1 MHLFKN
7 PKITLYYFFQYFYQ
21 KTNYSNFKNCI
32 YFSSFLG
39 TYFLI
44 TNFLNI
50 LQTLNFNI
58 LNFTYWFCLGVASSI
73 GLGFGLHTG
82 FLFLFPLVVKVAIMS
97 TDCYDFEIYGDN
109 AFICNHSNMTLI
121 QNKIHILPIYKKI
134 ASESFA
140 WAIGTAF
147 GEVPPYLISRFD
159 RLNRSNSF
167 NFSSF
172 TDSKIMR
179 FLNKITIDLLLKYRF
194 WAILLLSSYPNAAF
208 DLCGIASGHY
218 LIPFKEFISATIIG
232 KSFIKT
238 PLQCYLLIKL
248 FVSDSIEILINR
260 LPKIISNPILNL
272 IISYK
277 NKLRYPDEIQNEG
290 FTCLYLLSLIWN
302 LGILFLVV
310 YFIKSTI
317 ETIAEKQK
325 KKKTSYGS

>member
-1 MHLFKN
+1 MDLIKN

-21 KTNYSNFKNCI
+21 KTNYTNIKNLI
-32 YFSSFLG
+32 YYTSFLG
-39 TYFLI
+39 TYFFI

-50 LQTLNFNI
+50 FQTLNFNI
-58 LNFTYWFCLGVASSI
+58 INFTYWFFLGVASSI

-97 TDCYDFEIYGDN
+97 TTCYDFEIYGDR

-121 QNKIHILPIYKKI
+121 QDKISIYPIYKKI
-134 ASESFA
+134 ALESFA

-172 TDSKIMR
+172 TDNKFMS

-218 LIPFKEFISATIIG
+218 LIPFNEFISATIIG

-248 FVSDSIEILINR
+248 FISNSIENLIKR
-260 LPKIISNPILNL
+260 LPKIISKPTLNL
-272 IISYK
+272 VISYK
-277 NKLRYPDEIQNEG
+277 NKLRYPDEIQNNG
-290 FTCLYLLSLIWN
+290 FTFLNLISIIWN
-302 LGILFLVV
+302 LGILFLVI
-310 YFIKSTI
+310 YFIKSI
-317 ETIAEKQK
+317 VETIAEKQK
-325 KKKTSYGS
+325 NKKICN